1 MELPFHLQTL
11 EPLPGALDI
20 IRFLGALDEPHADV
34 EAICETLDMSDRR
47 FNKAI
52 RRLVTKGYVQM
63 VGDMTYTL
71 TRDGRAAAVTLAE
84 YDGLHPA
91 AAAPAASAAPG
102 ETSARLVV
110 AVPQVMAAQRPNK
123 VIVGIDGGGISTA
136 GELVVRLS
144 VLNGDPFQPVD
155 AVFALDG
162 EPVQYVYT
170 VTPDAYDQV
179 RIRVEVYQ
187 LGPNADDISVSGGL
201 YVDAGVSGSTVNSA
215 PMVAYGSDIKVLLM
229 E

>member
-20 IRFLGALDEPHADV
+20 IRFLGARGEPDADV
-34 EAICETLDMSDRR
+34 DAICQALDMSDRR

-71 TRDGRAAAVTLAE
+71 TRDGRAAATTLAQ
-84 YDGLHPA
+84 YDGTFEPSTPA
-91 AAAPAASAAPG
+91 APVEASG
-102 ETSARLVV
+102 ETTARLVV
-110 AVPQVMAAQRPNK
+110 AVPKMLTAQRPNK
-123 VIVGIDGGGISTA
+123 VIVGIDGDGISTS

-155 AVFALDG
+155 AIFTLEG
-162 EPVQYVYT
+162 EPIQYVYE
-170 VTPDAYDQV
+170 VTPDAFDQV
-179 RIRVEVYQ
+179 RIRVQVYQ
-187 LGPNADDISVSGGL
+187 LGPNPDDISVSGGL
-201 YVDAGVSGSTVNSA
+201 YVDAGVSGSTAGGA
-215 PMVAYGSDIKVLLM
+215 PMIAYGSDIKVLLM

>member
-1 MELPFHLQTL
+1 
-11 EPLPGALDI
+11 
-20 IRFLGALDEPHADV
+20 
-34 EAICETLDMSDRR
+34 
-47 FNKAI
+47 
-52 RRLVTKGYVQM
+52 
-63 VGDMTYTL
+63 
-71 TRDGRAAAVTLAE
+71 
-84 YDGLHPA
+84 
-91 AAAPAASAAPG
+91 
-102 ETSARLVV
+102 
-110 AVPQVMAAQRPNK
+110 RPNK